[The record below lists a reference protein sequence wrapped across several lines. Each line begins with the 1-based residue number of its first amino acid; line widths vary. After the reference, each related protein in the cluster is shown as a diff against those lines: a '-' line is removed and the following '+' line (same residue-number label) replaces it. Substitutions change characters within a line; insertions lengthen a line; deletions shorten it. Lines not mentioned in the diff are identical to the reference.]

1 MSTNPPV
8 RRISANGQLTIGA
21 RYAGRLVRIEIVE
34 DGVMVRFADPGPA
47 TTVKQTDEDEC
58 IADHLEA
65 AFELVDPEQLRREMI
80 AHGCDREEIDDL
92 FGPD

>member
-1 MSTNPPV
+1 MSRNPPS
-8 RRISANGQLTIGA
+8 RRVSANGQITVG
-21 RYAGRLVRIEIVE
+21 RRHAGRIVRIEDVAHGI
-34 DGVMVRFADPGPA
+34 MVRFVDPAPA
-47 TTVKQTDEDEC
+47 GHGHQEESES

-65 AFELVDPEQLRREMI
+65 AFELVHPEELRREMI